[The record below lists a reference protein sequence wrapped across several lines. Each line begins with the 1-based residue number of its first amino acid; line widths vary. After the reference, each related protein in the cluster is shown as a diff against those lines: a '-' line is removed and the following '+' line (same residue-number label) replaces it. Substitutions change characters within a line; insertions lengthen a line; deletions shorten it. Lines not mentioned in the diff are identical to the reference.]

1 MPEVLCAGLSDC
13 WCDARHQTVRAA
25 AGTRR
30 VSAFWPHHITRR
42 PTLGLPL
49 SLAQHSA
56 RPNAE
61 VGGSSPPRPTTVS
74 SLSVTKSIEFRPW
87 VKSHLS
93 LVGEPI
99 QVGVLPRD
107 QAVAHR
113 EDVSARDSERLAFS
127 GAAHDIF
134 RDEVLHTEVNAL

>member
-61 VGGSSPPRPTTVS
+61 IGGSSPPRPTNAIQVIVGCLRERPCTAREFLSAEAHPVLGVNA
-74 SLSVTKSIEFRPW
+74 SLKLPSPRRSEIP
-87 VKSHLS
+87 HLS
-93 LVGEPI
+93 TDFV
-99 QVGVLPRD
+99 
-107 QAVAHR
+107 
-113 EDVSARDSERLAFS
+113 
-127 GAAHDIF
+127 
-134 RDEVLHTEVNAL
+134 

>member
-1 MPEVLCAGLSDC
+1 MRARIWQRFSNWSDG
-13 WCDARHQTVRAA
+13 RHQTVRAV

-61 VGGSSPPRPTTVS
+61 VGGSSPPRPTNA
-74 SLSVTKSIEFRPW
+74 
-87 VKSHLS
+87 
-93 LVGEPI
+93 I
-99 QVGVLPRD
+99 QVIVGPPRAAPYRPRISLRRSHPVL
-107 QAVAHR
+107 
-113 EDVSARDSERLAFS
+113 
-127 GAAHDIF
+127 G
-134 RDEVLHTEVNAL
+134 VNASLKLPSSRRSEIPHLRTDFV

>member
-1 MPEVLCAGLSDC
+1 M
-13 WCDARHQTVRAA
+13 VRV
-25 AGTRR
+25 T
-30 VSAFWPHHITRR
+30 
-42 PTLGLPL
+42 
-49 SLAQHSA
+49 
-56 RPNAE
+56 E
-61 VGGSSPPRPTTVS
+61 PRPTTVS

-99 QVGVLPRD
+99 QVGVFPRD

-134 RDEVLHTEVNAL
+134 RDEVLHTRSECALARNAGRALRQGVTR